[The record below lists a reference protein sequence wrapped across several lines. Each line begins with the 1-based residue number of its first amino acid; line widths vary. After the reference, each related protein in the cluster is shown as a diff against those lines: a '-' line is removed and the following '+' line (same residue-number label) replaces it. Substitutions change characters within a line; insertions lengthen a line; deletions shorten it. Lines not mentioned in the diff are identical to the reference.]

1 MSTSSFPKLEQFFG
15 AYFHQDWTL
24 EASESA
30 EVIKAYRKKTS
41 PRAVN
46 ELLKELGQLRAEKLK
61 EAQLRKRIEMLGG
74 CIDPAGEGKTC
85 SEWLAVLESAL
96 QTSSPQPT
104 KKPRT
109 PR

>member
-1 MSTSSFPKLEQFFG
+1 MSTSSFPKLEQFLG

-30 EVIKAYRKKTS
+30 EVIKAYRKKAS

-46 ELLKELGQLRAEKLK
+46 DLLKELAELRAGKLK

-85 SEWLAVLESAL
+85 REWMAVLESAL
-96 QTSSPQPT
+96 QTPSPKP
-104 KKPRT
+104 KSKPRT
-109 PR
+109 SR